1 MGKNRRY
8 DTEFKKQAVKLAI
21 EVGQSKAA
29 KELGIPEN
37 TLYGWVKAHRVG
49 ELDIGPGNKTPQEA
63 LTLSEELASL
73 RKQIKEQ
80 EKEIRRLKRENE
92 FLEEASAFF
101 AASRLKSAKTKE

>member
-37 TLYGWVKAHRVG
+37 TLYGWVKAHHVG
-49 ELDIGPGNKTPQEA
+49 ELDLEPENKTPQEA
-63 LTLSEELASL
+63 LTLSEELTSL
-73 RKQIKEQ
+73 RHCQPAAPTGSAAFPSLHRQ
-80 EKEIRRLKRENE
+80 NLF
-92 FLEEASAFF
+92 FLFQRHCFQCRSV
-101 AASRLKSAKTKE
+101 LYCQ